1 MTTEEFMII
10 AKSSIDKIDSLKNF
24 TDFKKLY
31 SLENSNIS
39 VKLLIA
45 YNDIKP
51 DDVLSEISSYFLLLN
66 DSNKYYLIADIEEF
80 FEKYISV
87 DEFFENINSSFNN
100 LLYNDDVYRSSVDPI
115 RDIDGNMRY
124 NIRHTYPITNKKNKK
139 YDHVDILTILDT
151 IVQSINSKSFDYI
164 LKNVDII
171 ILESRDKFIRKG
183 SLHFYDVVD
192 NTGDIC
198 QYSHCQYSH
207 TTDSIDNEC
216 CEYYIYSMNK
226 DMERLICVTEG
237 YEYSNSSNSFS
248 ICKYNCY
255 YEKHKNRRMVP

>member
-1 MTTEEFMII
+1 MTPEEFMNI
-10 AKSSIDKIDSLKNF
+10 AKSSVDKINSLKNF

-31 SLENSNIS
+31 SLDNNNIS
-39 VKLLIA
+39 VRLLIA
-45 YNDIKP
+45 YSDIKP

-80 FEKYISV
+80 FEKHISV
-87 DEFFENINSSFNN
+87 DEFFENINSSFND

-115 RDIDGNMRY
+115 RDIDGNIRY
-124 NIRHTYPITNKKNKK
+124 NIQHTYPITNKKNKK
-139 YDHVDILTILDT
+139 YDHVDIDIILDT

-164 LKNVDII
+164 LQNVDVI
-171 ILESRDKFIRKG
+171 ILESRRKSIRKG
-183 SLHFYDVVD
+183 LLHFYDVVN
-192 NTGDIC
+192 NTSDM
-198 QYSHCQYSH
+198 CQYSH

-226 DMERLICVTEG
+226 DRERLICVTEG
-237 YEYSNSSNSFS
+237 YEYNNSFS

-255 YEKHKNRRMVP
+255 YEKHKNKRMVP